1 LTPGEFCITLIC
13 IVESSFLAWGWFCGG
28 FRRVNIPP
36 CSERLAYLER
46 EVAQQREDLHALRSQ
61 LNPVVTWVQ
70 YQRAKEKRRKPP
82 PED

>member
-1 LTPGEFCITLIC
+1 MTPGEFCITLIC

-46 EVAQQREDLHALRSQ
+46 EVTSIKEQLHTLRDTINRVAL
-61 LNPVVTWVQ
+61 WVD
-70 YQRAKEKRRKPP
+70 YQRAKERR
-82 PED
+82 ESGG